1 MSRSDK
7 LHFDIR
13 RQGLPVW
20 ITLGTLI
27 VLNIVVWAIFVRPKA
42 VEYGDRVA
50 GGKAELELNEFR
62 DKVLKSEE
70 FFLALGQAEQDLTVL
85 RDERLG
91 TRDERIVEIQ
101 QELTRLCREFGIDL
115 ATVSY
120 KNERLVEQGL
130 DRFAMIV
137 PLEGGYANLRRFLQ
151 AIESSDQFLVVERV
165 QLGGQRESRGN
176 ELQLNITVGSYFR
189 MELPAAKPKRARRS
203 NGA

>member
-1 MSRSDK
+1 MSNSHK

-13 RQGLPVW
+13 RQGLPLW

-27 VLNIVVWAIFVRPKA
+27 VLNVIVWAVLVRPKS
-42 VEYGDRVA
+42 VEYNDRVA

-70 FFLALGQAEQDLTVL
+70 FHHALGQAEEDLAVL
-85 RDERLG
+85 REQRLG

-120 KNERLVEQGL
+120 KNERLIEQGL

-165 QLGGQRESRGN
+165 QLGGQREAMGAS
-176 ELQLNITVGSYFR
+176 LQLNITVGSYFR
-189 MELPAAKPKRARRS
+189 IALPPAKAKRRS
-203 NGA
+203 TGA